1 METDYSSSAHDKR
14 FQFHGSVGAL
24 FKLFIIN
31 ALLTLVT
38 LGIYYP
44 WARAAMLQYFYRE
57 TELEGSPFQFHGT
70 GKEMFFGMLK
80 SLGIFIVLGAVA
92 AFLGYSVHPIAG
104 GLFLY
109 LVLIALI
116 PLAIVGS
123 LKYRYS
129 RSAYRG
135 IYFGYRGT
143 AGSMAKVYL
152 GGAFLTIIT
161 FGIYGAWLTVA
172 LQREI
177 AKNSRFGSVGF
188 EFTGDGGTLLGKFI
202 SGYILTVLSLGIYS
216 FWYIAE
222 LRNYFYDHTR
232 VIQNGQV
239 AHFHSTQRGGE
250 LLVLGLVNGL
260 AVVCTLG
267 LAIPW
272 TIIRNYRYHAQT
284 LTIVGPLDLASIQ
297 QTEASYS
304 NATGDALLDDLNL
317 ELNVI

>member
-1 METDYSSSAHDKR
+1 METDYSLSANDKR

-24 FKLFIIN
+24 FKIFIIN

-38 LGIYYP
+38 LGFYYP

-57 TELEGSPFQFHGT
+57 TELEGSTFQFHGT

-80 SLGIFIVLGAVA
+80 AVGIFIVLGAVA
-92 AFLGYSVHPIAG
+92 GLLGYLVHQVVGI
-104 GLFLY
+104 LFFY
-109 LVLIALI
+109 LALIALI
-116 PLAIVGS
+116 PFAIVGS

-129 RSAYRG
+129 RSSYRG

-143 AGSMAKVYL
+143 AGNMAKVYL
-152 GGAFLTIIT
+152 GGIFLTIIT
-161 FGIYGAWLTVA
+161 FGIYGAWLMVA

-177 AKNSRFGSVGF
+177 TKNSRFGSIEF
-188 EFTGDGGTLLGKFI
+188 EFVGDGGTLFGKFI
-202 SGYILTVLSLGIYS
+202 LGYIFTILSLGIYS
-216 FWYIAE
+216 FWYIAD
-222 LRNYFYDHTR
+222 LHNYFYNNTR
-232 VIQNGQV
+232 IIQDGKV
-239 AHFHSTQRGGE
+239 SHFHSTQRGGD

-260 AVVCTLG
+260 AVIFTLG

-272 TIIRNYRYHAQT
+272 TIIRNHRYHAQT

-304 NATGDALLDDLNL
+304 NATGDALVGDLNL
-317 ELNVI
+317 DLNVI